1 MMNSLSARVT
11 LLSFIP
17 LVLFLAAL
25 GVIISGIDSLGQKFD
40 EQSKMANTNAM
51 NLNSQETALNNQT
64 TALQGLTQLQTL
76 QALYTNIIFW
86 NFDAL
91 QQVDED
97 SLEEG
102 MLGIDEFLEQIAQLS
117 KSFPDQEA
125 SATALLRDMKDFQ
138 TFINASFKFYEDEN
152 EWVAEKQFLQA
163 SSKAQG
169 ISTSLGTISQHFKEQ
184 LTLAQKQV
192 TGKSQA
198 LKQSA
203 EHVKTSSML
212 SRKEL
217 NNLNNIAMMIM
228 LMVTTLVIAFIFYL
242 IKTIRRPVQGVRKH
256 LNKLSKDNDLTG
268 QVNGFGLN
276 EFEEISQAINS
287 LLMNFANALKS
298 VTSSI
303 SDLNRQCMTT
313 KSLFNGVSEQ
323 LTDSTTIINN
333 VSDELH
339 NQNKSFHITTEK
351 VQDAGE
357 HANTGYKNGL
367 TTVKL
372 FKSVKSEM
380 QNLDELISSGNDNM
394 VKLIEDV
401 SSIHQILDVIRAI
414 AEQTNLLALNAAI
427 EAARAGEQGRGF
439 AVVADEVRS
448 LANRTGDAINE
459 VEGMILN
466 VVDGG
471 DTVGSTLKNIAQTN
485 EHFQE
490 EFSKGFTQVES
501 LMSDFEQIE
510 TALSQAVQTVNEQS
524 KRLDYSDQNLS
535 QVDTTTKASLHEI
548 EQVQTLIH
556 DMLNNTTAL
565 KEQVKLFK
573 V

>member
-102 MLGIDEFLEQIAQLS
+102 MSGIDEFLERVAQLS

-203 EHVKTSSML
+203 EHVKASSML

-459 VEGMILN
+459 VEGMIQN

-565 KEQVKLFK
+565 EEQVKLFK

>member
-1 MMNSLSARVT
+1 
-11 LLSFIP
+11 
-17 LVLFLAAL
+17 
-25 GVIISGIDSLGQKFD
+25 
-40 EQSKMANTNAM
+40 MANTNAM

-102 MLGIDEFLEQIAQLS
+102 MLGIDEFLERVAQLS

-184 LTLAQKQV
+184 LTFAQKQV

-313 KSLFNGVSEQ
+313 KSLFNRVSEQ

-459 VEGMILN
+459 VEGMIQN

-565 KEQVKLFK
+565 EEQVKLFK